1 MGDLIPKLLSDDPL
15 FVLISCHDI
24 NWPSERLA
32 ELLSVC
38 MNSVNTKKNTKVIK
52 KFKKLENKNS
62 DIKTTSKNEKSE
74 KNEKSMM
81 KYNFDDKKK
90 VNSNAD
96 IKSVYVA
103 GGLLEYGPMVLRP
116 NKSENQIMGNPLP
129 LGGFARWSKM
139 VR

>member
-62 DIKTTSKNEKSE
+62 DIKNSKNEKTE
-74 KNEKSMM
+74 KTEKILM
-81 KYNFDDKKK
+81 KNNFDDKKK
-90 VNSNAD
+90 VNGNAD
-96 IKSVYVA
+96 IKSVYIA
-103 GGLLEYGPMVLRP
+103 GGLLEYGPMILRP
-116 NKSENQIMGNPLP
+116 NKSENQVMGNPLP
-129 LGGFARWSKM
+129 LGGFARWSKI